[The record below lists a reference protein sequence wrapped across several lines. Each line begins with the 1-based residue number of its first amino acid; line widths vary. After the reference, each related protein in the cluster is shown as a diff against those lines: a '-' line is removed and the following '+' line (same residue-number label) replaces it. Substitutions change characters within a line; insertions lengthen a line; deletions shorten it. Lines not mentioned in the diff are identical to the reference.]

1 MLVPSSGLLRQ
12 PGLIEMEHGHCQASS
27 RATPEVKSVW
37 GALMTTT
44 QLELSLS
51 APPVTGG
58 TPLVPARMVNEFVYC
73 PRLAYLMWAQ
83 AEWAETGDTVDGKRV
98 HARVDRANAPLPA
111 PEALEDESEKAVSR
125 ALTLSSERLGVIAK
139 IDIAEA
145 EDGAVTPVDYKR
157 GKRPH
162 VARGAYEPER
172 VQVCLQ
178 ALLLEEHG
186 YRVEEGAIWYAES
199 RERVRVALDDELR
212 HAAREAVSR
221 LRLTVAHGRIPPPLR
236 DSPKCPRCALV
247 SVCLPDEVSALGG
260 SDLAPRPIAVAAD
273 EALPLVVQSQRARI
287 AKEGDTLKIADEEQ
301 GDTTVRLMEVSDVAL
316 FGNVAITSPAL
327 AALMERDIPVTFH
340 SHGGWFR
347 GVAHGLGHRN
357 VEVRTA
363 QYRASFD
370 DGLRLRFARDLIAA
384 KIVNQRTIL
393 RRNWRGGKEERKA
406 ALDRLDT
413 ARGSASRA
421 PTAAAL
427 LGFEGDAAAI
437 YFRAFAGLLAPP
449 AGGEDEGKGEGSA
462 DLAPFRF
469 EARNRRPPTDPV
481 NAMLSLAYA
490 MLTRHFTVALAA
502 VGLDPYRGLFHAPRH
517 GRPALA
523 LDLMEPFRP
532 LVADSV
538 VLTVVNTG
546 EVAPGDFVTGATGTA
561 LSNAGRRRFVSAFE
575 RRLSQ
580 ETTHP
585 LFGYRLSMRRLLTMQ
600 ARLLSRYF
608 LGELPSYP
616 HYLPR

>member
-1 MLVPSSGLLRQ
+1 M
-12 PGLIEMEHGHCQASS
+12 
-27 RATPEVKSVW
+27 TPE
-37 GALMTTT
+37 
-44 QLELSLS
+44 QLELHLP
-51 APPVTGG
+51 APPATGDV
-58 TPLVPARMVNEFVYC
+58 PLVPARMVNEFVYC
-73 PRLAYLMWAQ
+73 PRLAYLMWGQ
-83 AEWAETGDTVDGKRV
+83 AEWTETADTVDGRRV
-98 HARVDRANAPLPA
+98 HARVDRVGKPLPA
-111 PEALEDESEKAVSR
+111 PEALESGDEDAKIVSR
-125 ALTLSSERLGVIAK
+125 SLTLSSERLGVIAK

-145 EDGAVTPVDYKR
+145 EDGVVTPIDYKR

-199 RERVRVALDDELR
+199 RERIRVALDDDSR
-212 HAAREAVSR
+212 AAAREAVSR
-221 LRLTVAHGRIPPPLR
+221 LRLTVSHGRIPPPLR

-247 SVCLPDEVSALGG
+247 SVCLPDELGALGG
-260 SDLAPRPIAVAAD
+260 SDLAPRPIAIPVE

-301 GDTTVRLMEVSDVAL
+301 GETTVRLNEVSDVAL
-316 FGNVAITSPAL
+316 FGNVSITAPAL
-327 AALMERDIPVTFH
+327 AACMEREIPVAFH

-347 GVAHGLGHRN
+347 GIAHGVGHRN
-357 VEVRTA
+357 VEIRTA

-370 DGLRLRFARDLIAA
+370 DDFRLRFARELVAA

-393 RRNWRGGKEERKA
+393 RRNWRGDKTARGA
-406 ALDRLDT
+406 ALDRLSA
-413 ARGSASRA
+413 ARRSAGGA
-421 PTAAAL
+421 GTLGAL
-427 LGFEGDAAAI
+427 LGLEGDAAAT

-449 AGGEDEGKGEGSA
+449 ETGEAASGPDG
-462 DLAPFRF
+462 LAPFRF
-469 EARNRRPPTDPV
+469 ESRNRRPPTDPV

-490 MLTRHFTVALAA
+490 MLTRHLTVAVATI
-502 VGLDPYRGLFHAPRH
+502 GLDPYRGFFHAPRY

-523 LDLMEPFRP
+523 LDVMEPFRP
-532 LVADSV
+532 IIADSV
-538 VLTVVNTG
+538 VLSAINTG
-546 EVAPGDFVTGATGTA
+546 EVAPGDFITAATGTA
-561 LSNAGRRRFVSAFE
+561 LTAAGRRRFVGAFE

-585 LFGYRLSMRRLLTMQ
+585 VFGYRLSMRRLLTMQ
-600 ARLLSRYF
+600 ARLLGRHL
-608 LGELPSYP
+608 LGELPRYP